1 MSKRLSRAI
10 AEGTVNVLNRSS
22 GEASVHIVLRDGS
35 TKLVRLNSGVMEEL
49 APKHTTPQL
58 LKRSSNLK
66 TLIKQGTLV
75 VR

>member
-1 MSKRLSRAI
+1 MSRRLSRAI
-10 AEGTVNVLNRSS
+10 AEGKVSVLNRSS
-22 GEASVHIVLRDGS
+22 GEVSVQLALKDGT
-35 TKLVRLNSGVMEEL
+35 TKLVRLNSGVEEEL

-66 TLIKQGTLV
+66 DLLKKGTLV

>member
-10 AEGTVNVLNRSS
+10 AEGLVVVLNRS
-22 GEASVHIVLRDGS
+22 GVEVSVHLPLRDGT
-35 TKLVRLNSGVMEEL
+35 TKLLLLTANTTEEL

-66 TLIKQGTLV
+66 TLLKNGTLV
-75 VR
+75 IR